1 MLKNFFFKN
10 TIKLICVVF
19 VFLIVLFCIFKYYN
33 SRESFSE
40 LNVCLNYYG
49 QPRKLD
55 ITKNTYD
62 NYIKLNENDPLNV
75 KYHILYTTWKSE
87 NVGEFKTLFP
97 ESYVE
102 QIDEPNMENYEHIIK
117 NYKMDSTN
125 ILNSNKSVENYIKG
139 LFVKQ
144 KSFDTIE
151 RFEKEKNSKFDF
163 IITMRTDVY
172 LDKHLPDFYETIM
185 SSLDNNVYVAKE
197 PKFTIYN
204 NPSLPDVISIADK
217 ESTKRIVGQLD
228 ILPNCVVND
237 SDFFHPETSFYNALK
252 YSNLNIIELD
262 FKAFPQPLETL
273 K

>member
-1 MLKNFFFKN
+1 LCFFISKQFDKQ
-10 TIKLICVVF
+10 
-19 VFLIVLFCIFKYYN
+19 
-33 SRESFSE
+33 EHFSE

-55 ITKNTYD
+55 NTKNIYD
-62 NYIKLNENDPLNV
+62 NYIKLNENNPLNV

-87 NVGEFKTLFP
+87 NVDEFKTLFP

-117 NYKMDSTN
+117 NYKMDNTN
-125 ILNSNKSVENYIKG
+125 HFKSVEHYIKG

-144 KSFDTIE
+144 KSYDTIE
-151 RFEKEKNSKFDF
+151 KYEKINNINFDF

-172 LDKHLPDFYETIM
+172 LDKHLPDFYKTII
-185 SSLDNNVYVAKE
+185 LNQNNTVYVAKE
-197 PKFTIYN
+197 PKFAVYN
-204 NPSLPDVISIADK
+204 TPALPDVISIADK
-217 ESTKRIVGQLD
+217 ESTKRVVGQLD
-228 ILPNCVVND
+228 ILPNCVVTD
-237 SDFFHPETSFYNALK
+237 TDFFHPETSFYNALK